1 MAMDMEWQVASS
13 AARATGLAEGDT
25 QNRDDDDQAK
35 AGGMGKRQVPKP
47 VTRTLWAEED
57 EQGEAQGDD
66 ERGEEEDE
74 VREGEGGVNSG
85 DKERIV
91 AFIRRMAFNVGPDA
105 QYCAR
110 HCEYMPRTI
119 RPFETLLALW
129 RSLTFY
135 AECMR
140 HVLPLLRTCHDLH
153 T

>member
-74 VREGEGGVNSG
+74 VR
-85 DKERIV
+85 
-91 AFIRRMAFNVGPDA
+91 
-105 QYCAR
+105 
-110 HCEYMPRTI
+110 
-119 RPFETLLALW
+119 
-129 RSLTFY
+129 
-135 AECMR
+135 
-140 HVLPLLRTCHDLH
+140 
-153 T
+153 